1 MENDPATRRP
11 SGTERRLRARGAR
24 RVAWARDRR
33 VLSVLSD
40 GPDPGADSVG
50 YAEAQIRQLR
60 LLHTS
65 PQPVG
70 RTIGQLASAYQ
81 AYSSSDGTNAA
92 AKHAAVHAIRA
103 MNAICPG
110 PGATI

>member
-1 MENDPATRRP
+1 VLASGVAGCGASSAPSRPAATRQ
-11 SGTERRLRARGAR
+11 ACQQ
-24 RVAWARDRR
+24 VAA
-33 VLSVLSD
+33 VLSD
-40 GPDPGADSVG
+40 GPDPGADPVG

-65 PQPVG
+65 QQPVG

-92 AKHAAVHAIRA
+92 AKHAAAHAIRA

-110 PGATI
+110 TGATL